1 MMIITEKPT
10 AAKRIA
16 SALDDKHSPQ
26 EVKKRGASYFEC
38 KRGNDNL
45 VVVYALG
52 HLFELKQ
59 KVKGWTY
66 PRLETEWVPRYEVE
80 KKATQV
86 RPIIKLIGTLSK
98 DVDSFVVATDFDIEG
113 SLIGYLTLKY
123 ACKADPNKAHR
134 MFFSSLTNSEV
145 ESAYDTMSE
154 TLDFP
159 MIESGQIRHEVDW
172 LFGINLTRALTLA
185 VKNTAGWFKIVS
197 TGRVQ
202 GPTLAFVAQ
211 REQEINV
218 FVPHPFWVILARTQL
233 DGEEIDLEYSKKRIE
248 VKSEAENIAKDLDG
262 ATARVDSINSRTTTQ
277 QPHPPFNL
285 SGLQAEAYRH
295 FGFKPSRTLAV
306 AQSLY
311 LDAVISYPRT
321 SSQKLSDSLDLKE
334 ILNGLKGMKN
344 YAKLADQVLQG
355 GNLTPVQGK
364 KTDPAHPAI
373 HPTGTKPTKRLTP
386 SEKKLYDL
394 IVRRFLALFG
404 EPAEKEHLRADIRCN
419 DYLLYL
425 RGLKVL
431 KSGWMQ
437 FYGPYAK
444 TGERELPNLSEG
456 DSIFLSPVES
466 DERYTQ
472 PPPRFNPA
480 SLLKLLEK
488 EDLGT
493 KATRARIVD
502 SVKSR
507 GYTLNDR
514 FELST
519 LGYALYE
526 TLEEYVPD
534 MLSPELTRRLQKEM
548 DEIQQE
554 QTNRDE
560 VLTKAKRDLT
570 ELLDDFRSQEQEIG
584 NNLVI
589 GLQRYWKSTE
599 ELGECPKCGDGTL
612 RIIRSQKTGKR
623 FVGCS
628 NYSEGGCDQTFALPQ
643 KGDISPKDEMCTHC
657 GYRMIE
663 VASGRRKWETCIN
676 WTDCPGRK
684 DDLKALDD
692 RRAKQ
697 AEKKKE
703 ATTK

>member
-1 MMIITEKPT
+1 MIITEKPT

-16 SALDDKHSPQ
+16 SALDDNQAPT
-26 EVKKRGASYFEC
+26 EIKKRGASYFEC
-38 KRGNDNL
+38 TRGIDEL
-45 VVVYALG
+45 IVVYALG

-59 KVKGWTY
+59 TEKGWTY
-66 PRLETEWVPRYEVE
+66 PRLETDWVPKYEVD
-80 KKATQV
+80 KKAAQTK
-86 RPIIKLIGTLSK
+86 PIINLIRRLSK
-98 DVDSFVVATDFDIEG
+98 DVDTFVVATDFDIEG

-123 ACKADPNKAHR
+123 ACKTNPNVAHR
-134 MFFSSLTNSEV
+134 MVFSALTDNDV
-145 ESAYDTMSE
+145 QQAYDEMADR
-154 TLDFP
+154 LDFP
-159 MIESGQIRHEVDW
+159 MIESGQVRHEVDW

-185 VKNTAGWFKIVS
+185 IKNTVGWFKIVS

-202 GPTLAFVAQ
+202 GPTLSYVAT

-218 FVPHPFWVILARTQL
+218 FVPQPFWVIRAETMHN
-233 DGEEIDLEYSKKRIE
+233 GVAIELEYSKKRLDI
-248 VKSEAENIAKDLDG
+248 EAEALEVVSDLNG
-262 ATARVDSINSRTTTQ
+262 ETAHVDSINSRTTEQ

-285 SGLQAEAYRH
+285 SSLQAEAYRH

-321 SSQKLSDSLDLKE
+321 GSEKLPETLNLKE
-334 ILNGLKGMKN
+334 ILNGIASMKN
-344 YAKLADQVLQG
+344 YAQLAKKVLQS
-355 GNLTPVQGK
+355 GNQTPVQGK

-373 HPTGTKPTKRLTP
+373 HPTGSKPSKQLTP
-386 SEKKLYDL
+386 SEKKLFDL

-404 EPAEKEHLRADIRCN
+404 EPAVKEHLRADISCKGH
-419 DYLLYL
+419 LLYL
-425 RGLKVL
+425 RGLRVL
-431 KSGWMQ
+431 KQGWME

-444 TGERELPNLSEG
+444 TGEKELPELSEG
-456 DSIFLSPVES
+456 DLMVLSPVS
-466 DERYTQ
+466 SHERYSQ

-488 EDLGT
+488 ENLGT

-526 TLEEYVPD
+526 TLERYVPD
-534 MLSPELTRRLQKEM
+534 MLSPELTRQLEKEM
-548 DEIQQE
+548 DEIQRE
-554 QTNRDE
+554 QTKREN
-560 VLTKAKRDLT
+560 VLSRAKDGLL
-570 ELLDDFRSQEQEIG
+570 ELLNDFNSQEQEIG
-584 NNLVI
+584 EALVL

-599 ELGECPKCGDGTL
+599 ELGECPKCRDGTL
-612 RIIRSQKTGKR
+612 RIIKSAKTGKR

-628 NYSEGGCDQTFALPQ
+628 NYKDEKCDQTFALPQ
-643 KGDISPKDEMCTHC
+643 KGEISPLDETCPYC
-657 GYRMIE
+657 GHKMIQ
-663 VASGRRKWETCIN
+663 VVSGRRKWETCIN
-676 WTDCPGRK
+676 WTECPGRK
-684 DDLKALDD
+684 DELEALDE

-697 AEKKKE
+697 AKKKQE
-703 ATTK
+703 SSDK